1 MSRLQRG
8 APDECCQDSG
18 NGAYRWRRAPD
29 FSEKEDAAPAS
40 ELPKRSWQRF
50 RFIRRSAKRSEGG
63 RQQPQFNRWIR
74 TAGEKTR
81 KGESDMEDQKSGG
94 KFLSTREKD
103 VEFVFRSPNAKKVYL
118 AGEFNSW
125 DAESLP
131 MKNYTEGAW
140 EAMLKLP
147 PGRYEYKMYVDDAWT
162 EESLCTVMME
172 GRSFKMILEGGRI
185 PNPFGTQN
193 YFVWVK

>member
-1 MSRLQRG
+1 
-8 APDECCQDSG
+8 
-18 NGAYRWRRAPD
+18 
-29 FSEKEDAAPAS
+29 
-40 ELPKRSWQRF
+40 
-50 RFIRRSAKRSEGG
+50 
-63 RQQPQFNRWIR
+63 
-74 TAGEKTR
+74 
-81 KGESDMEDQKSGG
+81 MEDQKSGG

-131 MKNYTEGAW
+131 MKNYAEGAW

>member
-1 MSRLQRG
+1 L
-8 APDECCQDSG
+8 
-18 NGAYRWRRAPD
+18 RRAHA
-29 FSEKEDAAPAS
+29 FFEKEELAPAS
-40 ELPKRSWQRF
+40 ERPEPSMQRF
-50 RFIRRSAKRSEGG
+50 RLIRRSTEDSECG

-74 TAGEKTR
+74 TAGEKKR

-94 KFLSTREKD
+94 KFIATREKD

-125 DAESLP
+125 EAESLP
-131 MKNYTEGAW
+131 MKKYTEDAW
-140 EAMLKLP
+140 EAMVKLP
-147 PGRYEYKMYVDDAWT
+147 PGRYEYKIFVDDAWT
-162 EESLCTVMME
+162 EESPCTVMMG

-193 YFVWVK
+193 YFVLVK